1 MVPELK
7 DEVLTIV
14 CITGFCLY
22 SMPLDISIEG
32 KRKGLL
38 GTLSSLD
45 IYSLRHFPI
54 ILVDV
59 KNVPQFTHFIN
70 FVSILFEKTK
80 FSMASCSSITLGL
93 VTNSKRR
100 NTSF

>member
-14 CITGFCLY
+14 RITGFCLY

-32 KRKGLL
+32 KRKGLS

-45 IYSLRHFPI
+45 IYSLPHFPI
-54 ILVDV
+54 ILGNV

-70 FVSILFEKTK
+70 FVLISSGKTN
-80 FSMASCSSITLGL
+80 FSMATCLLIFRHKLSTCS
-93 VTNSKRR
+93 
-100 NTSF
+100 F